1 MKLIHIFSIFVTAES
16 FFDGQFQYL
25 ADQGYEIVVVS
36 TDSPNAT
43 SFCRRNN
50 VRFVPVTIPRSVSP
64 KAIAKT
70 VKQLCSLIRKE
81 KADAV
86 FGHTPVGA
94 LCAMLAARICCVK
107 NRVYY
112 RHGVIYTTMHGIK
125 RSVFKAE
132 EQFVARLA
140 TSIINVSHSLSKLA
154 VTDSLNSA
162 TKQHVIGHGTCGGID
177 AQNIFN
183 PKLIDVSILHK
194 LKLDLSIEKADIV
207 FGFCGRICKDKGIPE
222 LVDAFQ
228 MFQRKYPNLNAKLL
242 LIGIMDDRD
251 ILSQTIK
258 NTIASNKDIVVSGW
272 IKKCDIPYY
281 YSLLDVFVFPS
292 HREGFGMCVL
302 EASAMEKPIL
312 DSPAHGCVDA
322 IVEHETGEY
331 IELSAEGICNGMEMM
346 LDSDLRKRLGENGRK
361 QVLEWYDFKVMWPLV
376 SDLYK
381 KILK

>member
-1 MKLIHIFSIFVTAES
+1 MKLIHVFSIFATVES
-16 FFDGQFQYL
+16 FFDGQFKYL
-25 ADQGYEIVVVS
+25 TDQGYEIVVVS
-36 TDSPNAT
+36 SNSSSADA
-43 SFCRRNN
+43 FCKRNGIL
-50 VRFVPVTIPRSVSP
+50 FVPMDIPRSVSP
-64 KAIAKT
+64 IAIAKA
-70 VKQLCSLIRKE
+70 VKQLCSLIHKE
-81 KADAV
+81 KANAV
-86 FGHTPVGA
+86 LGHTPVGA

-132 EQFVARLA
+132 EQFVAQLA
-140 TSIINVSHSLSKLA
+140 TNIINVSHSLSKLA
-154 VTDSLNSA
+154 ETDSLNSA
-162 TKQHVIGHGTCGGID
+162 TKQYVIGHGTCGGID

-183 PKLIDVSILHK
+183 SKLIERSKLHK
-194 LKLDLSIEKADIV
+194 LKLDLSLEKADIV

-228 MFQRKYPNLNAKLL
+228 MFQRKHSDLNAKLI

-251 ILSQTIK
+251 ILPQTIK
-258 NTIASNKDIVVSGW
+258 NTITTDKDIVVSGW

>member
-1 MKLIHIFSIFVTAES
+1 MKLIQVFSIFTTVES
-16 FFDGQFQYL
+16 FFDGQFKYL
-25 ADQGYEIVVVS
+25 TDQGYEIVVVS
-36 TDSPNAT
+36 SNSSNADA
-43 SFCRRNN
+43 FCKRNGI
-50 VRFVPVTIPRSVSP
+50 RFVPMEIPRSVSP
-64 KAIAKT
+64 IAIAKA
-70 VKQLCSLIRKE
+70 VKQLCSLIREE

-125 RSVFKAE
+125 RSIFKAE

-140 TSIINVSHSLSKLA
+140 TNIINVSHSLSNLA
-154 VTDSLNSA
+154 EKESLNST
-162 TKQHVIGHGTCGGID
+162 TKQYVIGHGTCGGID

-183 PKLIDVSILHK
+183 PKLIDVSKLHN
-194 LKLDLSIEKADIV
+194 LKLDLSLEKTDIV
-207 FGFCGRICKDKGIPE
+207 FGFCGRICKDKGVPE
-222 LVDAFQ
+222 LIDAFQ
-228 MFQRKYPNLNAKLL
+228 MFQRKYSDLNAKLL

-251 ILSQTIK
+251 ILPQTIK
-258 NTIASNKDIVVSGW
+258 NAIVSNKDIVVSGW

-312 DSPAHGCVDA
+312 DSRAHGCVDA

-331 IELSAEGICNGMEMM
+331 IELSAESIYMGMEMM
-346 LDSDLRKRLGENGRK
+346 LDAGLRERLGENGRK